1 MYLLLPGVLILLM
14 LPADILTAVE
24 SGVDVFDG
32 ACVFA
37 VSERGCAFTYQNSWA
52 SSPQSVDKRES
63 STTEHIARDFPSYQ
77 IDLNDI
83 K

>member
-1 MYLLLPGVLILLM
+1 MYLLLPGVSILLV

-37 VSERGCAFTYQNSWA
+37 ASEKGFAFTYQNSWA
-52 SSPQSVDKRES
+52 SSSQSVNNSES

-77 IDLNDI
+77 IDLNDE